1 MHAHKLQPL
10 LSLQNETWHLKKD
23 AKVQGLI
30 RYTGNVVFWILLI
43 KTTNIKIL
51 LLLAHAEL
59 PGTSVN
65 ILPVENL
72 GHEF

>member
-1 MHAHKLQPL
+1 MHTNYNLYSHFRMKLG
-10 LSLQNETWHLKKD
+10 TLKKMP
-23 AKVQGLI
+23 KVQGLI
-30 RYTGNVVFWILLI
+30 RYTGSVVFWILLI

-51 LLLAHAEL
+51 LLLEQAEL